1 MFTLLTLEFL
11 INKVKYAANHQNSLN
26 YYNFILEI
34 KYRYEKRAR
43 PF

>member
-26 YYNFILEI
+26 HYNFLC
-34 KYRYEKRAR
+34 RA
-43 PF
+43 FSYGGA